1 MILDTTFLSQLWREQ
16 GAGTVGPAR
25 RLLQA
30 RRNQP
35 IFTTVV
41 NLAELAVL
49 VPSESDLARF
59 FAQFRIL
66 PLHFGAAVAAGQLD
80 RRLRQS
86 GDRLG
91 EADTLIAGIALYNGQ
106 PLVSRDAAFDR
117 VPGLR
122 RIPHEKAT
130 QDES

>member
-1 MILDTTFLSQLWREQ
+1 M
-16 GAGTVGPAR
+16 
-25 RLLQA
+25 
-30 RRNQP
+30 
-35 IFTTVV
+35 V

-49 VPSESDLARF
+49 VHSEPDVARF
-59 FAQFRIL
+59 FAQFRVL

-80 RRLRQS
+80 RRLRKS

-122 RIPHEKAT
+122 RIPYEVASP
-130 QDES
+130 DES

>member
-1 MILDTTFLSQLWREQ
+1 
-16 GAGTVGPAR
+16 
-25 RLLQA
+25 LLRA

-49 VPSESDLARF
+49 VHSESDLARF
-59 FAQFRIL
+59 FAQFRVL

-80 RRLRQS
+80 RRLRKS

-106 PLVSRDAAFDR
+106 VSRDAAFDR

-122 RIPHEKAT
+122 RIPHEVASP
-130 QDES
+130 DES